1 MKIDLN
7 CDMGES
13 FGAFRIGMD
22 DAVMP
27 HITSANIACGF
38 HAGDPVVMEKTVAN
52 AKRNGIAIGAHPGY
66 PDLMGFG
73 RRNMVCT
80 PEEISAYVTYQIGAL
95 KAFAAAQGLPLQH
108 VKPHGALYNTAQM
121 DSSLMEAICRAVA
134 SVDTSLIFVG
144 LAGKWAEQ
152 NQEIAES
159 FGLHM
164 ALEAFPDRAYTPEGA
179 LQSRKEA
186 GAVVKDPETVS
197 QRALKMA
204 KEGKVV
210 ATDGSELSI
219 SPDTL
224 CVHGDTPGAVALVSR
239 IRQTLLEH
247 GVEVAPMGT
256 SL

>member
-22 DAVMP
+22 EAVMP
-27 HITSANIACGF
+27 HITSSNIACGF
-38 HAGDPVVMEKTVAN
+38 HAGDPVVMERTVTN
-52 AKRNGIAIGAHPGY
+52 AKKNGIAIGAHPGY

-73 RRNMVCT
+73 RRKMICT
-80 PEEISAYVTYQIGAL
+80 SEEIAAYVTYQIGAL
-95 KAFAAAQGLPLQH
+95 KAFAAVQGLPLQH
-108 VKPHGALYNTAQM
+108 VKPHGALYNAAQM
-121 DSSLMEAICRAVA
+121 DTSLMEAICRAVA

-152 NQEIAES
+152 NQAIAES

-164 ALEAFPDRAYTPEGA
+164 AFEAFPDRAYTPEGA

-186 GAVVKDPETVS
+186 GAVIKDPETVAR
-197 QRALKMA
+197 RALKMA

-239 IRQTLLEH
+239 IHQILSEN
-247 GVEVAPMGT
+247 GVEVVPMGT
-256 SL
+256 FL